1 MSGYRFATHADME
14 DKPRLHRDLSDLNAL
29 TFGQYDGV
37 VAASPSF
44 MAWYTARPGMDP
56 RLCQAVLW
64 GEELVSSL
72 LVTVARMR
80 LAGETVACGIID
92 TVMTHPAH
100 RRRGLARGMLE
111 RAIAAMGESGV
122 EISLLNTAG
131 AEPPAVPQRLYES
144 LGYAAYAP
152 VDRFVRR
159 PTQMLEEQAAVPVP
173 ADEAA
178 RDAFAAA
185 FGERSGWLEPDEG
198 LWRWHRVDRPS
209 GYPITV
215 CRTADGGLGVLCTG
229 DLLVDGSPRSYAVLS
244 DLVASEEAATERALR
259 SMVAAAPSEAPISV
273 LCPRTDGVLAE
284 ALRATGFEVA
294 GVEIAMLRPI
304 AAASAKLVE
313 QPVRSWY
320 VAVES
325 IVGV

>member
-1 MSGYRFATHADME
+1 MSGYRFARHGDIE
-14 DKPRLHRDLSDLNAL
+14 DKPQLHRDLSDLEAL
-29 TFGQYDGV
+29 TFGQYDAV

-56 RLCQAVLW
+56 RLCQAVLC

-72 LVTVARMR
+72 FVTVARMR
-80 LAGETVACGIID
+80 LAGETVACGIVD

-111 RAIAAMGESGV
+111 RAIAGMGDGGV

-131 AEPPAVPQRLYES
+131 TDPPAVPQRLYES
-144 LGYAAYAP
+144 LGYAAYAS

-159 PTQMLEEQAAVPVP
+159 PPHMIEEHAAVSVP

-185 FGERSGWLEPDEG
+185 FGERSGWLELDEG
-198 LWRWHRVDRPS
+198 LWRWHRVARPS
-209 GYPITV
+209 EYPITI

-229 DLLVDGSPRSYAVLS
+229 ELLVDGSPRRYTVIS
-244 DLVASEEAATERALR
+244 DLVPSDKATTERALA
-259 SMVAAAPSEAPISV
+259 SMVAAAPSDAPITV
-273 LCPRTDGVLAE
+273 LCPRSDSVLAG
-284 ALRATGFEVA
+284 ALRATGFEAA
-294 GVEIAMLRPI
+294 GVEISMLRPI

-313 QPVRSWY
+313 QPPRSWY